1 MGRYCDQKVGGLIPS
16 RACLLSLHATENKV
30 HEPRRLVHFLPHETR
45 DALNSIALDFFPVLA
60 SDSYESGDSL
70 GTLFLFQ
77 RISVILQR
85 FNAVS
90 IDKSFLD
97 ADEEPDL

>member
-1 MGRYCDQKVGGLIPS
+1 MRHVM
-16 RACLLSLHATENKV
+16 LSTPLHWT
-30 HEPRRLVHFLPHETR
+30 
-45 DALNSIALDFFPVLA
+45 FFPVLA